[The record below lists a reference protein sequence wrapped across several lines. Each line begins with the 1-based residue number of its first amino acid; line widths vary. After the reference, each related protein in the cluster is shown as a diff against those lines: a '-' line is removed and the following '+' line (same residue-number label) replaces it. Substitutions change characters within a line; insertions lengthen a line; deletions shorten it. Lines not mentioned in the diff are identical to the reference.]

1 MKTKCNKQ
9 LLKQLRIK
17 TTYLLKTL
25 LTPSNHHIY
34 FNEFEPQRKPE
45 SIILSL
51 QARRSRLCKLKNLKM
66 KILQKHQKM
75 MSFFLISKKVQHL
88 SNRKN
93 NHFPNKEFKDSKD
106 SRDKK
111 ESNKNVICFEWR
123 ELGHFINEYLKLEK
137 KIFKRNVS
145 KGKKKRLMCT

>member
-9 LLKQLRIK
+9 LLKKLRIK
-17 TTYLLKTL
+17 ITYLLKTL

-34 FNEFEPQRKPE
+34 FNEFEPQRKPKF
-45 SIILSL
+45 IILKSTGKKIKAM
-51 QARRSRLCKLKNLKM
+51 QAEESEDEDLTET
-66 KILQKHQKM
+66 
-75 MSFFLISKKVQHL
+75 SEDDEFFLISKKVQHL

-93 NHFPNKEFKDSKD
+93 KHFPNKEFKDSKD

-111 ESNKNVICFEWR
+111 EYNKNVICFEWR
-123 ELGHFINEYLKLEK
+123 EFGHFIKECHKLEK
-137 KIFKRNVS
+137 KISKRNVS